1 MEMGF
6 SAEQA
11 SSALRQNNGN
21 FQLSVDYLIQG
32 RGGSRQSQ
40 YGGDRDRQA
49 PSGGRDYQGRQPRE
63 DRRGILEIFILRF
76 LWVSKYSSC
85 AYIFLSSPCQR
96 QSELSPSLGVCHPLT
111 FHILI
116 FSSETPRPN
125 EVKLG
130 RKYLWKVL
138 YKICS
143 FCPDPL
149 TNMAAMGNSC
159 FWLAACPNEPK
170 LGRKQLWQ
178 VLYKDCPFRLELLT
192 NMATTDNSCFW
203 MVDF

>member
-63 DRRGILEIFILRF
+63 DRRGIYFKIFMGVEIFFMCIHF
-76 LWVSKYSSC
+76 S
-85 AYIFLSSPCQR
+85 Q
-96 QSELSPSLGVCHPLT
+96 LT
-111 FHILI
+111 L
-116 FSSETPRPN
+116 
-125 EVKLG
+125 
-130 RKYLWKVL
+130 
-138 YKICS
+138 
-143 FCPDPL
+143 
-149 TNMAAMGNSC
+149 
-159 FWLAACPNEPK
+159 PK
-170 LGRKQLWQ
+170 AK
-178 VLYKDCPFRLELLT
+178 
-192 NMATTDNSCFW
+192 
-203 MVDF
+203 